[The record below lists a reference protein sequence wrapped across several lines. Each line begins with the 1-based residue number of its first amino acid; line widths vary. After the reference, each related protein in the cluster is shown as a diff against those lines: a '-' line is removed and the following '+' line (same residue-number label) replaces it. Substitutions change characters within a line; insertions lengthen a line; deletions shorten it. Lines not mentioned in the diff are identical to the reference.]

1 MKSIKLLILVL
12 VLIPLFTACKSE
24 YSFNLNSPAKL
35 QINQKLTMSVT
46 EKNEQTI
53 TSVQYSID
61 GKKLPTSENL
71 TLDISINDFTLGKHT
86 ISALI
91 FYTNKTKKI
100 SKTVYFLADK
110 APDIYT
116 YKIIN
121 TYPHDSKAYTQGLEY
136 HDGFLYE
143 STGRNG
149 SSSLRKVALKTGKVV
164 KQIDIDREYFT
175 EGLTLFNNKI
185 YQLTWK
191 KGIGFIY
198 NLETFEK
205 EGTFKYTKSIE
216 GWGLTNNGKKL
227 IKTDGSERIWFL
239 NETTQLE
246 ENHIEAYTNKRKA
259 QRLNELEYVNGLI
272 YANVWQQNSIV
283 MINATSGRIEGI
295 ANLKGLKNIVAKT
308 QNLDPNDDVLNGIA
322 YDKENNRLFVTGKH
336 WGKLFEIELIKK

>member
-1 MKSIKLLILVL
+1 MKSIKLLILAL

-24 YSFNLNSPAKL
+24 YRFNLNSPAKL
-35 QINQKLTMSVT
+35 QINQKLTMSVS
-46 EKNEQTI
+46 EKNEQDI
-53 TSVQYSID
+53 ISVQFSID
-61 GKKLPTSENL
+61 DKKLPSTENL
-71 TLDISINDFTLGKHT
+71 TLDIPINDYTLGKHT
-86 ISALI
+86 IGALI

-100 SKTVYFLADK
+100 SKTIYFLADK

-121 TYPHDSKAYTQGLEY
+121 TYPHDPKAYTQGLEY
-136 HDGFLYE
+136 HKGYLYE

-149 SSSLRKVALKTGKVV
+149 SSSLRKVALKTGKIIQ
-164 KQIDIDREYFT
+164 QIDIDSQYFT
-175 EGLTLFNNKI
+175 EGLTIFNDKI

-191 KGIGFIY
+191 KGLGFIY

-216 GWGLTNNGKKL
+216 GWGLTNDGKKL
-227 IKTDGSERIWFL
+227 IKTDGSERIWYL

-259 QRLNELEYVNGLI
+259 QRLNELEYINGLI
-272 YANVWQQNSIV
+272 YANIWQNNSIV
-283 MINATSGRIEGI
+283 MINSKTGQIDGI

-322 YDKENNRLFVTGKH
+322 YDKKNNRLFVTGKH

>member
-53 TSVQYSID
+53 ISVQFSID
-61 GKKLPTSENL
+61 GKKLPTTENL
-71 TLDISINDFTLGKHT
+71 TLDTPINDYTLGKHT

-91 FYTNKTKKI
+91 FYTDKTKKI

-136 HDGFLYE
+136 HNGYLYE

-149 SSSLRKVALKTGKVV
+149 SSSLRKVELKTGKVV
-164 KQIDIDREYFT
+164 NQIDIDREYFT
-175 EGLTLFNNKI
+175 EGLTILNNKI

-198 NLETFEK
+198 DLETFKK

-216 GWGLTNNGKKL
+216 GWGLANDGKKL
-227 IKTDGSERIWFL
+227 LKTDGSERIWYL
-239 NETTQLE
+239 NENTQLE
-246 ENHIEAYTNKRKA
+246 ENYIEAYTNTRKT
-259 QRLNELEYVNGLI
+259 QRLNELEYINGMI

-283 MINATSGRIEGI
+283 MINAKTGHIQGV
-295 ANLKGLKNIVAKT
+295 ANLKGLKNIVSKT
-308 QNLDPNDDVLNGIA
+308 QKLDPSDDVLNGIA
-322 YDKENNRLFVTGKH
+322 YDKENDRLFVTGKH